1 MQDQNPKSWHS
12 VVFIGKTKK
21 VKQLYLIVMETNKV
35 AKTLISAAISVVT
48 VLCQTSLLYVLWRYV
63 YNFYPD
69 AKLFLGLGAA
79 LAAFLLAGIMLFFA
93 VKDRDREMVFGFMLG
108 SFLVWTFATV
118 PFTLYYFSAGTL
130 HAEVVGVPSKEYF
143 SFGFAGRVV
152 VFTVKLNS
160 TRELT
165 LKIFNTGS
173 KWVHL
178 NVTGR
183 AVSCTNIPAGM
194 VKVVASKSEVW
205 VPPHGEKTVRLYIYT
220 EQDANCTIGVSLAP
234 LS

>member
-1 MQDQNPKSWHS
+1 ME
-12 VVFIGKTKK
+12 
-21 VKQLYLIVMETNKV
+21 QLYLIEMETNKV
-35 AKTLISAAISVVT
+35 AKTLTSAAISVVS
-48 VLCQTSLLYVLWRYV
+48 VLCQTGLLYVLWRYV

-69 AKLFLGLGAA
+69 TKLFSGLY
-79 LAAFLLAGIMLFFA
+79 LAVMGFFLAGIALFFA
-93 VKDRDREMVFGFMLG
+93 LKYRDKDMLLLPILI
-108 SFLVWTFATV
+108 SFLVWVLTTV
-118 PFTLYYFSAGTL
+118 SFLPLYFSVSPL

-143 SFGFAGRVV
+143 SFAERLV

-173 KWVHL
+173 NWIHL
-178 NVTGR
+178 NITGQ
-183 AVSCTNIPAGM
+183 ALSCTNIPAGM
-194 VKVVASKSEVW
+194 VKVVTSKSEVW

-220 EQDANCTIGVSLAP
+220 EQDASCAIGVSLAP

>member
-1 MQDQNPKSWHS
+1 MELTC
-12 VVFIGKTKK
+12 FIGKTKK

-35 AKTLISAAISVVT
+35 IKTLTSAAISAMI

-79 LAAFLLAGIMLFFA
+79 LAPFLFAGLMLFFA
-93 VKDRDREMVFGFMLG
+93 LKHRYKDMLLLPILI
-108 SFLVWTFATV
+108 SFLVWVLATV
-118 PFTLYYFSAGTL
+118 SFLPLYFSVSPL

-165 LKIFNTGS
+165 LKIFNSGS
-173 KWVHL
+173 SWVHL
-178 NVTGR
+178 NVTGQ
-183 AVSCTNIPAGM
+183 ALSCADIPAGM
-194 VKVVASKSEVW
+194 VKVVTSKSEVW

-220 EQDANCTIGVSLAP
+220 EQDASCNIGVSLTP